1 MKIDR
6 MFFQQFEDTVRQDAD
21 ILKAIDA
28 GNIESAMGLT
38 LDKYLNK
45 PSEFFTVDKLRKALK
60 IDRKVSLREI
70 LEQIFYGNAIKGK
83 EDLIAEEFDKFIS
96 TVDVAEIKDIEALR
110 YFFFAYLTDPT
121 VRKIIDTQDYTE
133 LYYNPTLP
141 IEDFSRVDDKM
152 REKIPYYIKTYLPL
166 DKFANA

>member
-1 MKIDR
+1 MSEGNVWAGWGCGRELTKEWLSFRETVSVYFVTTIDGFDYKENDFISTFQETHIGFEGMKVDR
-6 MFFQQFEDTVRQDAD
+6 MFFQQFEDTVKQDAD

-70 LEQIFYGNAIKGK
+70 L
-83 EDLIAEEFDKFIS
+83 
-96 TVDVAEIKDIEALR
+96 
-110 YFFFAYLTDPT
+110 
-121 VRKIIDTQDYTE
+121 
-133 LYYNPTLP
+133 
-141 IEDFSRVDDKM
+141 
-152 REKIPYYIKTYLPL
+152 
-166 DKFANA
+166 